1 MQKKHPKK
9 RQKKE
14 SNAENN
20 AENKRTQKDAEIYR
34 KETETHASS
43 LHLPV
48 YVCEVWIARSI
59 IATASCTRAI
69 IINTHHSFT
78 RSQLDSL
85 LYHLVN
91 SNSSWVWIS
100 IGIVDDGGAKGG
112 FHPYVTATMLLTYI
126 YSIYRG
132 KRRRLARVS
141 IWYMIFLV
149 PCSMQL
155 APCTPCISGFAWK
168 SGIVEIRVSH

>member
-14 SNAENN
+14 SNAERNAENN
-20 AENKRTQKDAEIYR
+20 AENKRTKKDAEIYR

-69 IINTHHSFT
+69 IINTHHSWFE
-78 RSQLDSL
+78 
-85 LYHLVN
+85 
-91 SNSSWVWIS
+91 
-100 IGIVDDGGAKGG
+100 
-112 FHPYVTATMLLTYI
+112 
-126 YSIYRG
+126 YR
-132 KRRRLARVS
+132 
-141 IWYMIFLV
+141 
-149 PCSMQL
+149 
-155 APCTPCISGFAWK
+155 
-168 SGIVEIRVSH
+168 

>member
-20 AENKRTQKDAEIYR
+20 AENKRTKKDAEIYR

-69 IINTHHSFT
+69 IIHTTHSLAHNLI
-78 RSQLDSL
+78 RSHIIL
-85 LYHLVN
+85 
-91 SNSSWVWIS
+91 
-100 IGIVDDGGAKGG
+100 
-112 FHPYVTATMLLTYI
+112 
-126 YSIYRG
+126 
-132 KRRRLARVS
+132 
-141 IWYMIFLV
+141 
-149 PCSMQL
+149 
-155 APCTPCISGFAWK
+155 
-168 SGIVEIRVSH
+168 